1 MKNNWVQ
8 ITKSGKLPLFLM
20 CAFPYFLKERLLPKF
35 LKSDFNFHYY
45 RRILGATYF
54 NSKEWDQ
61 CLELIKL
68 KESKKPGYLLEL
80 GREFEKRIREIIEF
94 CRKYSKSNFSKLK
107 LKELGIIYKKFIDL
121 KKKWLV
127 PDLLYYVMDRYLPE
141 VLTAEVGGKLK
152 DQSKFNEVIEILTGL
167 SKPTLI
173 REEKFQLLKI
183 ASLISRKRLSVK
195 SSRIQ
200 PMIKNHIKRYGFLNH
215 YFYYYEP
222 YSVAEIQERI
232 KEVLAK
238 DLEEEIRKIKL
249 QKKNQ
254 ALTRTIVQQ
263 LNLSSPARL
272 IIKILK
278 QWGYCLNYLDEAGC
292 LITYY
297 LKNFLEELARRMGV
311 TYEMLIEMTFEEID
325 EFFSKGAISPAKK
338 NKFKERIKSW
348 GIVYQGGKFKV
359 YSGKELE
366 KLEKKETQKTDSQV
380 EQIKLIKGL
389 VASSGQARGL
399 ARVMESYHDIAKIK
413 RGEILVSSKTT
424 PKFVPAM
431 EKAKAIITDE
441 GGLLSHA
448 AIVSRELKIPCIV
461 GTKIA
466 TKVLHDGDLV
476 EVDAEQGVVRILK
489 KTTHN
494 K

>member
-1 MKNNWVQ
+1 
-8 ITKSGKLPLFLM
+8 
-20 CAFPYFLKERLLPKF
+20 
-35 LKSDFNFHYY
+35 
-45 RRILGATYF
+45 
-54 NSKEWDQ
+54 
-61 CLELIKL
+61 
-68 KESKKPGYLLEL
+68 
-80 GREFEKRIREIIEF
+80 
-94 CRKYSKSNFSKLK
+94 
-107 LKELGIIYKKFIDL
+107 
-121 KKKWLV
+121 
-127 PDLLYYVMDRYLPE
+127 
-141 VLTAEVGGKLK
+141 
-152 DQSKFNEVIEILTGL
+152 
-167 SKPTLI
+167 
-173 REEKFQLLKI
+173 
-183 ASLISRKRLSVK
+183 
-195 SSRIQ
+195 
-200 PMIKNHIKRYGFLNH
+200 MIKNHIKRYGFLNH